1 MNPEIERG
9 SLVKYKYTLE
19 EAGITGR
26 PPEIEMHAY
35 NTEEDFERASVGIV
49 ESRGRHGRIKNPIS
63 DRVYLVLDGEGEFRF
78 GGEEG
83 QDEETYPV
91 SKDDV
96 LLIPK
101 GTVYD
106 YEGRMRLFLAH
117 FPAYEQDS
125 GVHYDDL

>member
-1 MNPEIERG
+1 MQ
-9 SLVKYKYTLE
+9 
-19 EAGITGR
+19 
-26 PPEIEMHAY
+26 
-35 NTEEDFERASVGIV
+35 
-49 ESRGRHGRIKNPIS
+49 PIS
-63 DRVYLVLDGEGEFRF
+63 DRVYLVIDGAGEFYF

-83 QDEETYPV
+83 QDEETV
-91 SKDDV
+91 AVEKDDV

-125 GVHYDDL
+125 DVHYDDLWA

>member
-1 MNPEIERG
+1 M
-9 SLVKYKYTLE
+9 KHKYTLQ
-19 EAGITGR
+19 EARITGR

-35 NTEEDFERASVGIV
+35 STKEDLGRASVGIV
-49 ESRGRHGRIKNPIS
+49 EVRGRHGRIRNPVS
-63 DRVYLVLDGEGEFRF
+63 DRIYLVLDGEGKFCF

-83 QDEETYPV
+83 QVEETVRVY
-91 SKDDV
+91 KDDV

-117 FPAYEQDS
+117 SPAYEQDS
-125 GVHYDDL
+125 DTHYDDLWE

>member
-1 MNPEIERG
+1 MQR
-9 SLVKYKYTLE
+9 
-19 EAGITGR
+19 
-26 PPEIEMHAY
+26 
-35 NTEEDFERASVGIV
+35 
-49 ESRGRHGRIKNPIS
+49 IS
-63 DRVYLVLDGEGEFRF
+63 DRVYLIIDGAGKFYF

-83 QDEETYPV
+83 QEEESV
-91 SKDDV
+91 GVEKDDV

-125 GVHYDDL
+125 DVRYDDLWE